1 MSTKLKD
8 IEIRTSCAAFD
19 SLATPE
25 TPKDGFKSPMLE
37 EEELTPQGASFLE
50 LLVISMPRMA
60 IRMAWAAQ
68 WAALGPYLQTMLPRY
83 AVQLTQLS
91 GPLSGVLMAP
101 IVGVYSDQNTSRFG
115 RRRPYLVV
123 SAVGSITCWVLMG
136 YTRELGDA
144 LGDVGSG
151 KPGEETDR
159 KWTALLTIF
168 FYLWMDITVN
178 IAQTPALLLISDFAG
193 TRQTIG
199 SAMGQGW
206 STLGAIVVA
215 AYTEFFGAAYNSMH
229 WFLGMLSVFMA
240 VCIGA
245 SCCVAKEIPLDKRAM
260 EKRSCCKNVT
270 YAFGSIY
277 AAVKTLPGVLV
288 VYCTV
293 IFLNQYAFAAYNGNK
308 GMFFGLEVFDGDAT
322 NSATCGDECSEEQ
335 RDYNRG
341 VRLAGGLADM
351 LFCIVGYVYSWVL
364 PPLVRRFGAQKIAT
378 LATIPQILFAIPVVD
393 KQINS
398 LGVFPLSHR
407 DSSLSFLDF
416 RFKALQAS
424 TTRPM
429 RSRSFQDIEIGTSR
443 TKFDSLATPETPKY
457 GFKSSTLEEEGLS
470 PQVASFLELLV
481 ISMPWSTL
489 WSLGGTNCGA
499 YSDRN
504 TSSFGRRRP
513 YLVAA
518 AVGSITS
525 WILMGY
531 TRELGDALGDVGSG
545 KPGEVTDRKWTAL
558 LTVFFYFWTG
568 FMIHLARTP
577 AMVLI
582 SDFAGQHQTVGAALG
597 QGWSV
602 LGAVVVAAYT
612 ECFGAAYNSLAW
624 FMGMLSIVM
633 AVSIGAAC
641 YVAKET
647 PLDKR
652 TTEKRSCCQN
662 VTSTFGAILSAV
674 RSFPKV
680 LVVYC
685 IVVFFTQYA
694 YAAYNGNKGMFFG
707 IEVFDGDAANA
718 ATCDAECSEE
728 QLDYNRGVRLA
739 GGVADILFCVV
750 GNSSDLLMIM
760 AFCDVVVLDVAIGAL
775 TSITVGTFFA
785 LIVPLIVHVFGHTTD
800 IGVYVGVLTSVTSSG
815 QLLNFIVGSALV
827 ETSLGFRL
835 PVFVGGAVSLLAFL
849 ICVFF
854 FRVKMYSM

>member
-1 MSTKLKD
+1 MSQLFSSQEVQDIKTYLGDLVDREADASAQVDARAAETAFWDRVRSHLVVNALSSGEDQLDRVVQRFIDRNGPDELMPAADPTAGAAAAGAASSSTSRPSKGMKPRKRAAPAIKNRAMASPKKRKTPAHSSGKKISSASDANPLTLVIITSAKSERSYVCPNDYDYNFVIPKHLVIKLDAVVGAKKMKRKGSDYFGNDSESDHPEDVHASGDDRSIITGKDCYNVLFGEDRTGIDALSVYSRWWHTSDSGMKPTGSWKMNTKLKD

-19 SLATPE
+19 SLATPETPE

-50 LLVISMPRMA
+50 LLAISMP
-60 IRMAWAAQ
+60 Q
-68 WAALGPYLQTMLPRY
+68 
-83 AVQLTQLS
+83 
-91 GPLSGVLMAP
+91 
-101 IVGVYSDQNTSRFG
+101 
-115 RRRPYLVV
+115 
-123 SAVGSITCWVLMG
+123 
-136 YTRELGDA
+136 LGDA

-245 SCCVAKEIPLDKRAM
+245 SCYVAKEIPLDKRAM

-378 LATIPQILFAIPVVD
+378 LATIPQV
-393 KQINS
+393 
-398 LGVFPLSHR
+398 
-407 DSSLSFLDF
+407 
-416 RFKALQAS
+416 
-424 TTRPM
+424 
-429 RSRSFQDIEIGTSR
+429 
-443 TKFDSLATPETPKY
+443 
-457 GFKSSTLEEEGLS
+457 
-470 PQVASFLELLV
+470 
-481 ISMPWSTL
+481 
-489 WSLGGTNCGA
+489 
-499 YSDRN
+499 
-504 TSSFGRRRP
+504 
-513 YLVAA
+513 
-518 AVGSITS
+518 
-525 WILMGY
+525 
-531 TRELGDALGDVGSG
+531 
-545 KPGEVTDRKWTAL
+545 
-558 LTVFFYFWTG
+558 
-568 FMIHLARTP
+568 
-577 AMVLI
+577 
-582 SDFAGQHQTVGAALG
+582 
-597 QGWSV
+597 
-602 LGAVVVAAYT
+602 
-612 ECFGAAYNSLAW
+612 
-624 FMGMLSIVM
+624 
-633 AVSIGAAC
+633 
-641 YVAKET
+641 
-647 PLDKR
+647 
-652 TTEKRSCCQN
+652 
-662 VTSTFGAILSAV
+662 
-674 RSFPKV
+674 
-680 LVVYC
+680 
-685 IVVFFTQYA
+685 
-694 YAAYNGNKGMFFG
+694 
-707 IEVFDGDAANA
+707 
-718 ATCDAECSEE
+718 
-728 QLDYNRGVRLA
+728 
-739 GGVADILFCVV
+739 
-750 GNSSDLLMIM
+750 LLMFM
-760 AFCDVVVLDVAIGAL
+760 AFCDIAALDVVIVAL
-775 TSITVGTFFA
+775 TSITISTFFA
-785 LIVPLIVHVFGHTTD
+785 LVVPLIVHIFGHTAD
-800 IGVYVGVLTSVTSSG
+800 IGVYVGVVNSANSLG

-827 ETSLGFRL
+827 ETSMGYRL

-849 ICVFF
+849 VCLIF
-854 FRVKMYSM
+854 FRIEMKSM

>member
-1 MSTKLKD
+1 
-8 IEIRTSCAAFD
+8 
-19 SLATPE
+19 
-25 TPKDGFKSPMLE
+25 
-37 EEELTPQGASFLE
+37 
-50 LLVISMPRMA
+50 
-60 IRMAWAAQ
+60 
-68 WAALGPYLQTMLPRY
+68 
-83 AVQLTQLS
+83 
-91 GPLSGVLMAP
+91 
-101 IVGVYSDQNTSRFG
+101 
-115 RRRPYLVV
+115 
-123 SAVGSITCWVLMG
+123 
-136 YTRELGDA
+136 
-144 LGDVGSG
+144 
-151 KPGEETDR
+151 
-159 KWTALLTIF
+159 
-168 FYLWMDITVN
+168 
-178 IAQTPALLLISDFAG
+178 
-193 TRQTIG
+193 
-199 SAMGQGW
+199 
-206 STLGAIVVA
+206 
-215 AYTEFFGAAYNSMH
+215 
-229 WFLGMLSVFMA
+229 
-240 VCIGA
+240 
-245 SCCVAKEIPLDKRAM
+245 
-260 EKRSCCKNVT
+260 
-270 YAFGSIY
+270 
-277 AAVKTLPGVLV
+277 
-288 VYCTV
+288 
-293 IFLNQYAFAAYNGNK
+293 
-308 GMFFGLEVFDGDAT
+308 
-322 NSATCGDECSEEQ
+322 
-335 RDYNRG
+335 
-341 VRLAGGLADM
+341 
-351 LFCIVGYVYSWVL
+351 
-364 PPLVRRFGAQKIAT
+364 
-378 LATIPQILFAIPVVD
+378 
-393 KQINS
+393 
-398 LGVFPLSHR
+398 
-407 DSSLSFLDF
+407 
-416 RFKALQAS
+416 
-424 TTRPM
+424 
-429 RSRSFQDIEIGTSR
+429 
-443 TKFDSLATPETPKY
+443 
-457 GFKSSTLEEEGLS
+457 
-470 PQVASFLELLV
+470 
-481 ISMPWSTL
+481 
-489 WSLGGTNCGA
+489 
-499 YSDRN
+499 
-504 TSSFGRRRP
+504 
-513 YLVAA
+513 
-518 AVGSITS
+518 
-525 WILMGY
+525 MGY

-750 GNSSDLLMIM
+750 GYLYSWVIAPLVSRYGVQLVATLAVIPQMLLMIM